1 MLAKEHLLASDR
13 YLKKNLFDSARQEI
27 QDAKKVDPANPYI
40 SACEDRLRLF
50 EEAYVG
56 QSSHAKAS
64 KAPQPHH
71 TINLKPADS
80 ESETAQA
87 ASKEELLTSTVL
99 NLKAAAPQSDTAQS
113 GLKKELLTTTVLNLN
128 AAAPQ
133 SETAQSAIKEELLTT
148 TVINLKAAASQSET
162 AQAAIKEEL
171 LTKTVINLK
180 AAVSQSESA
189 QSALKKELLET
200 TILNLKAAASQSE
213 TAQSAIKEELLTAT
227 INEMRR
233 QIDELS
239 CALEI
244 ERKAREEIVN
254 QQLEA
259 SVRQLRA
266 VLEKAWQYGEP
277 KSDEAEEIQKLVR
290 ILNISPEVEASI
302 TREVKLMMYGKA
314 VKEVI
319 AKRKLLRSS
328 SSTLEWLR
336 KIYQISINEYLEYE
350 SHFLMELV
358 TSQFRGTMLFVS
370 PDENLQ
376 GELVPR
382 FKEVG
387 FAVASASSIE
397 EALDKVEKLNPAI
410 VVCDTMSEMGGL
422 SGFKFLHFWRTR
434 PKFETVPFIL
444 LCEPFEENQIR
455 ASELKNAEG
464 FISKT
469 CEFDEI
475 NILVNEKLQYIREYI
490 GSLK

>member
-1 MLAKEHLLASDR
+1 MKDPEKMKMLAKEHLLASDR

-113 GLKKELLTTTVLNLN
+113 GLKKELLTTTVLNL
-128 AAAPQ
+128 
-133 SETAQSAIKEELLTT
+133 K
-148 TVINLKAAASQSET
+148 
-162 AQAAIKEEL
+162 
-171 LTKTVINLK
+171 
-180 AAVSQSESA
+180 
-189 QSALKKELLET
+189 
-200 TILNLKAAASQSE
+200 AASQSE

>member
-1 MLAKEHLLASDR
+1 MLAKEHLIASDK
-13 YLKKNLFDSARQEI
+13 YLKKNLFDKARQEI
-27 QDAKKVDPANPYI
+27 QEARQIDPANPYI
-40 SACEDRLRLF
+40 SACEERLRLF
-50 EEAYVG
+50 EESYLRHHSNTIAAG
-56 QSSHAKAS
+56 
-64 KAPQPHH
+64 APQ
-71 TINLKPADS
+71 ILKLMPPAAAVVQAEPIQS
-80 ESETAQA
+80 ESE
-87 ASKEELLTSTVL
+87 
-99 NLKAAAPQSDTAQS
+99 
-113 GLKKELLTTTVLNLN
+113 
-128 AAAPQ
+128 
-133 SETAQSAIKEELLTT
+133 IKE
-148 TVINLKAAASQSET
+148 Q
-162 AQAAIKEEL
+162 
-171 LTKTVINLK
+171 
-180 AAVSQSESA
+180 
-189 QSALKKELLET
+189 
-200 TILNLKAAASQSE
+200 
-213 TAQSAIKEELLTAT
+213 LLTAT
-227 INEMRR
+227 ISEMRR

-239 CALEI
+239 RSLEL

-266 VLEKAWQYGEP
+266 VLEKAWQFGVP
-277 KSDEAEEIQKLVR
+277 KSDEAEEIQRLVR
-290 ILNISPEVEASI
+290 ALNISPEVEASI

-358 TSQFRGTMLFVS
+358 TGQFRGTMLFIS
-370 PDENLQ
+370 SDENLRK
-376 GELVPR
+376 ELVPR
-382 FKEVG
+382 FKEAG
-387 FAVASASSIE
+387 FAVASASSAE

-410 VVCDTMSEMGGL
+410 VVCDTMAETGGL

-434 PKFETVPFIL
+434 PKNETVPFIL

-455 ASELKNAEG
+455 ASELKSTEG

-469 CEFDEI
+469 CEFDEM

>member
-1 MLAKEHLLASDR
+1 LKDPEKMKMLAKEHLLASDR

-56 QSSHAKAS
+56 QSSHAQAP
-64 KAPQPHH
+64 KAPQPHL
-71 TINLKPADS
+71 TINLKPAVS
-80 ESETAQA
+80 QSETAQP
-87 ASKEELLTSTVL
+87 ASKE
-99 NLKAAAPQSDTAQS
+99 
-113 GLKKELLTTTVLNLN
+113 ELLTTTVLNLK
-128 AAAPQ
+128 AASQ

-162 AQAAIKEEL
+162 VQAAIKEEL

-376 GELVPR
+376 GEFVPR

-397 EALDKVEKLNPAI
+397 DALDKVEKLNPAI